1 MGNTG
6 VWNDDPG
13 DDLGDE
19 KEKRKH
25 RKNVVSFLKGYKKR
39 WEMDFFSFTKFG
51 LMSRVGSRGRHSK
64 CRPDKKELEIQRQV
78 LKRIGF

>member
-13 DDLGDE
+13 DHSGDE

-25 RKNVVSFLKGYKKR
+25 RKNVVSFLKGYKKVYQS
-39 WEMDFFSFTKFG
+39 ESVMASTYK
-51 LMSRVGSRGRHSK
+51 V
-64 CRPDKKELEIQRQV
+64 Q
-78 LKRIGF
+78 